1 MLKKLAP
8 KKFLY
13 RKVFFVFA
21 VCILCGICAL
31 TVSADAPE
39 DVIINVQN
47 NYPDYFEQN
56 GIISDALRYLSWLL
70 IQIIRAITD
79 FCVTLYEHSL
89 GFMTLISENI
99 NTYVPH
105 AQELFTAI
113 LAVSLL
119 AMGIIF
125 IIHPQKKPDI
135 LLSLFL
141 MVVSLALQTVILN
154 PMIAPTQSAVSEL
167 AMSNSVANSI
177 VNSHIHDLLYIDQY
191 LPNGLSDLADGSIDI
206 DDLTLNLTDSQIDNL
221 DVNEVINY
229 ENSRLSDGA
238 KGKDGI
244 LGKRLEIYYND
255 DGTEEPSLT
264 DVYNGFGWNSEDSE
278 DFFNEFYYRYKIDSF
293 EIILALIAIL
303 IVYLMM
309 AYKVIRIVIEIIVGN
324 ILTIFYSANFN
335 SSQKVIQ
342 ILKEILNCFI
352 VLMLSAVLIRVFTA
366 AETLLNNM
374 DLSGIEYGF
383 LLIFIA
389 LAIVDGPNMIQR
401 IVGID
406 AGISSEMAKIFA
418 ISQMG
423 NMVGA
428 GVRTAGAALGV
439 AAHGAKGVAH
449 LGKSV
454 WDKFSGDGS
463 SNQPEVPPDHSDP
476 NGNGIGE
483 NEQSPQ
489 DENSGIDNAQ
499 KATPS
504 QAAPETDSANIP
516 EENADIPPDMQSSSS
531 EDAMPPDM
539 QSSNFEDESSE
550 IQTATD
556 ADAGSSSLSGTEGNK
571 KTRIP
576 PDNGTVHAPANDGN
590 FSTATSIGRGS
601 AGINLN
607 NGGETNYELYNRMDT
622 DYESSMAAN
631 RKEVDGVSGIGATN
645 STSMEFSGWRDLF
658 NE

>member
-1 MLKKLAP
+1 MLKKLAS
-8 KKFLY
+8 KKFLN

-21 VCILCGICAL
+21 VCIICGICAL

-56 GIISDALRYLSWLL
+56 GIISDALRFLSWLL

-99 NTYVPH
+99 NTYVPY

-206 DDLTLNLTDSQIDNL
+206 DELTLNLTDSQIDNL

-244 LGKRLEIYYND
+244 LGKKLEIYYND
-255 DGTEEPSLT
+255 DGTEERSLT
-264 DVYNGFGWNSEDSE
+264 DVYNGFGWNTEESE

-352 VLMLSAVLIRVFTA
+352 VLMLSAVMIRVFAA
-366 AETLLNNM
+366 AETLLNTM

-401 IVGID
+401 IVGVD

-423 NMVGA
+423 NMAGA
-428 GVRTAGAALGV
+428 GVRTAGAVLGA
-439 AAHGAKGVAH
+439 AAHGVKGAAH

-463 SNQPEVPPDHSDP
+463 SNQPDVPPDHSDS
-476 NGNGIGE
+476 NGIGG
-483 NEQSPQ
+483 NEQTPQ

-499 KATPS
+499 KTTPS
-504 QAAPETDSANIP
+504 QAAPETGSANIP
-516 EENADIPPDMQSSSS
+516 EENAAIPPDMQSSGS
-531 EDAMPPDM
+531 ENAMPPDM
-539 QSSNFEDESSE
+539 QSFNSEDASLEK
-550 IQTATD
+550 QTAAD
-556 ADAGSSSLSGTEGNK
+556 AAAGSSSLGSEGNK
-571 KTRIP
+571 NTRIP
-576 PDNGTVHAPANDGN
+576 PDNGSVHAPANDNN
-590 FSTATSIGRGS
+590 FSSATSIGRGS
-601 AGINLN
+601 VGINPN
-607 NGGETNYELYNRMDT
+607 NRNETNYELYSRMDD
-622 DYESSMAAN
+622 DYISSTVAKLN
-631 RKEVDGVSGIGATN
+631 DVNGVSGIGATN
-645 STSMEFSGWRDLF
+645 GTTMEFTGWRDLF
-658 NE
+658 DE

>member
-1 MLKKLAP
+1 MLKKLAS
-8 KKFLY
+8 KKFLN

-401 IVGID
+401 IVGVD

-428 GVRTAGAALGV
+428 GVRTAGAALGA
-439 AAHGAKGVAH
+439 AAHGAKGVFH

-454 WDKFSGDGS
+454 WDKISGDGS
-463 SNQPEVPPDHSDP
+463 SNQPEVPPDHSDST
-476 NGNGIGE
+476 GIGE
-483 NEQSPQ
+483 NEQPQ

-499 KATPS
+499 KTTPS
-504 QAAPETDSANIP
+504 QASPETGSANIP

-531 EDAMPPDM
+531 EDA
-539 QSSNFEDESSE
+539 SSE
-550 IQTATD
+550 KQTAAD
-556 ADAGSSSLSGTEGNK
+556 ADAGSSLPRTEGNRN
-571 KTRIP
+571 TRIP
-576 PDNGTVHAPANDGN
+576 PDNGTVHAPTNDGN

-631 RKEVDGVSGIGATN
+631 RDEVNGVSGIGATN